1 MRLQTWKRLIARSG
15 TGALAT
21 LLAWGASSLLGAGE
35 PGARAVFWRL
45 PTTIFENTVPGLS
58 ENEKYELLVQGAT
71 EHWVIR
77 HSSHDVLEIAEAPDG
92 DSTVLLRLF
101 RGNGYVLAAI
111 GTDSGP
117 VCSTELWRL
126 DARGGAEPAASP
138 PEPNILDFF
147 APGTR
152 IPPDVTAS
160 LPFCV
165 RPEGLAVRPL
175 FWTSIGLAHVPVDNA
190 VFYVWTGTRFSK
202 RIVELRPPKEPEAQA
217 AKDETRV
224 AEQRSGE

>member
-1 MRLQTWKRLIARSG
+1 MWVRCWTLRLARSG
-15 TGALAT
+15 FGAVAA
-21 LLAWGASSLLGAGE
+21 LLVWGASSWLWAQG
-35 PGARAVFWRL
+35 PGARSVFWRL

-58 ENEKYELLVQGAT
+58 ESEKYELLVQGAT

-77 HSSHDVLEIAEAPDG
+77 SSTPDVLEIIEAPAG

-101 RGNGYVLAAI
+101 RGDGYVLAAI

-126 DARGGAEPAASP
+126 DARGGAEPVDPP
-138 PEPNILDFF
+138 PEPDILDFF

-165 RPEGLAVRPL
+165 RPEGLEVRPL

-190 VFYVWTGTRFSK
+190 VFYVWTGSRFGK
-202 RIVELRPPKEPEAQA
+202 RVVALRPP
-217 AKDETRV
+217 V
-224 AEQRSGE
+224 APPASGADGSSVP

>member
-1 MRLQTWKRLIARSG
+1 MRLQSWKRLIARSG
-15 TGALAT
+15 TGALAA
-21 LLAWGASSLLGAGE
+21 LLAWGAWSLLQAGE

-58 ENEKYELLVQGAT
+58 ESEKYELLVQGAT
-71 EHWVIR
+71 EHWAIR
-77 HSSHDVLEIAEAPDG
+77 HSSHDVLEISEVPDG
-92 DSTVLLRLF
+92 EATVLLRVF
-101 RGNGYVLAAI
+101 RGNGYVLAAV

-126 DARGGAEPAASP
+126 DAGGGAEPVDTP

-165 RPEGLAVRPL
+165 RPEGLEVRPL

-202 RIVELRPPKEPEAQA
+202 RVVSLRPPEGPEAEA
-217 AKDETRV
+217 GE
-224 AEQRSGE
+224 EQE

>member
-21 LLAWGASSLLGAGE
+21 LLAWGASSLLWAGE

-71 EHWVIR
+71 EHWAIR

-126 DARGGAEPAASP
+126 DARGGAVPAAS
-138 PEPNILDFF
+138 L
-147 APGTR
+147 APSYLRLSQAERERAARGQ
-152 IPPDVTAS
+152 A
-160 LPFCV
+160 
-165 RPEGLAVRPL
+165 
-175 FWTSIGLAHVPVDNA
+175 
-190 VFYVWTGTRFSK
+190 
-202 RIVELRPPKEPEAQA
+202 LRP
-217 AKDETRV
+217 
-224 AEQRSGE
+224 